1 MRRVVLAA
9 RFMLAHGWATDRRR
23 LLVAIV
29 LMTVGYLSAPLVGVG
44 LGMFTDAAVDADTA
58 RAVGL
63 AGALAVLLVAELMM
77 SHFAHLSYFE
87 LADLQQLALVEEVA
101 GLTHGSA
108 SLAELEDPERV
119 RLLTSVTEGLQRVRM
134 ALEGT
139 LQLGGMTL
147 QVLVTTV
154 ILGVVEPWLLLLP
167 LAALPPVWLA
177 DRAQRLLDRARDD
190 AADDVRLSRHL
201 VTAGTTGSSAKEI
214 RLFGA
219 RGLVADRQRTAW
231 DRTTASLWTAHRR
244 SALLRAGGQV
254 WFALA
259 YGAAVLVVL
268 RGAAS
273 GTAAI
278 GQVVLVVTLAIQ
290 VSTQVA
296 GALALFGSLQG
307 AGRTVEQ
314 LTELRATTG
323 TAGPRPGTPGSAEVG
338 TTDEAG
344 AAVRR
349 GEAARTSEAAPVSG
363 AAETDEAAVERAIP
377 ARLAHGLR
385 LEGVTFAYPG
395 ADRPVLDGVTL
406 DLPAGATVA
415 LVGENG
421 AGKTTLVKLLCG
433 LYRPTSGR
441 VLADGVDLAAVAPDA
456 WQSRVATLFQDFA
469 RLELTLREDVGV
481 GRVAALHDDSA
492 LWTAID
498 EARAR
503 PIVERSPDGL
513 DQILGTAYADG
524 TQLSGGQWQTL
535 ALARTL
541 LREDPLL
548 LALDEP
554 ASALDATAEHALFE
568 RFTETARRAGT
579 TSGGVTLF
587 VSHRFS
593 TVRDADLIVVLDGG
607 RVAELGAHED
617 LVAAGGPYAEMYALQ
632 AHAYR

>member
-1 MRRVVLAA
+1 MRRVALAA

-87 LADLQQLALVEEVA
+87 LADLQQLALVDEVA

-231 DRTTASLWTAHRR
+231 DRTTASLWSAHRR

-314 LTELRATTG
+314 LAELRATTG
-323 TAGPRPGTPGSAEVG
+323 PAGTQPGTAGSAEVG
-338 TTDEAG
+338 TADRSG
-344 AAVRR
+344 ATARR
-349 GEAARTSEAAPVSG
+349 GEAARTSEAARASKA
-363 AAETDEAAVERAIP
+363 AAERAVP

-385 LEGVTFAYPG
+385 LEDVTFAYPG

-456 WQSRVATLFQDFA
+456 WQSRVTTLFQDFA

-481 GRVAALHDDSA
+481 GRVAALHDDRA

-503 PIVERSPDGL
+503 PIVERSSDGL

-607 RVAELGAHED
+607 RVAELGAHDD

>member
-1 MRRVVLAA
+1 MRRVALAA

-58 RAVGL
+58 RAVRL

-87 LADLQQLALVEEVA
+87 LADLQQLALVNEVA

-231 DRTTASLWTAHRR
+231 DRTTSSLWSAHRR

-268 RGAAS
+268 RGAVS

-323 TAGPRPGTPGSAEVG
+323 TAGSAEVG

-344 AAVRR
+344 ATVRR
-349 GEAARTSEAAPVSG
+349 GEAARTSEAAPMSD
-363 AAETDEAAVERAIP
+363 AAQNEAAVERAIP

-385 LEGVTFAYPG
+385 LEDVTFAYPG

-469 RLELTLREDVGV
+469 RLELALREDVGV
-481 GRVAALHDDSA
+481 GRVAALHDDRA

-607 RVAELGAHED
+607 RVAELGAHDD

>member
-1 MRRVVLAA
+1 MRRVALAA

-87 LADLQQLALVEEVA
+87 LADLQQLALVDEVA

-231 DRTTASLWTAHRR
+231 DRTTASLWSAHRR
-244 SALLRAGGQV
+244 SALLRAAGQV

-273 GTAAI
+273 GTTAI

-314 LTELRATTG
+314 LAELRATTG
-323 TAGPRPGTPGSAEVG
+323 TAGTPS
-338 TTDEAG
+338 G
-344 AAVRR
+344 AVVRA
-349 GEAARTSEAAPVSG
+349 GEAAE
-363 AAETDEAAVERAIP
+363 ERGIP
-377 ARLAHGLR
+377 TRLAHGLR
-385 LEGVTFAYPG
+385 LEDVTFAYPG

-469 RLELTLREDVGV
+469 RLELALREDVGV
-481 GRVAALHDDSA
+481 GRVAALHDDRA

-607 RVAELGAHED
+607 RVAELGAHDD

>member
-1 MRRVVLAA
+1 MKRVALAA
-9 RFMLAHGWATDRRR
+9 RFMLALAWRTDRRR
-23 LLVAIV
+23 LLVAVV
-29 LMTVGYLSAPLVGVG
+29 LLTIGFLAGPLVGVG
-44 LGMFTDAAVDADTA
+44 LGLFTDALVDQDVA

-63 AGALAVLLVAELMM
+63 ACAVAALVIAELMLG
-77 SHFAHLSYFE
+77 HFAHLSYFE
-87 LADLQQLALVEEVA
+87 VADLQQLHLLDEVA
-101 GLTHGSA
+101 QLTHGSA
-108 SLAELEDPERV
+108 DLAELDDPDRV
-119 RLLTSVTEGLQRVRM
+119 RLLTAVTEGLQRVRL

-139 LQLGGMTL
+139 LQLGGMVL

-154 ILGVVEPWLLLLP
+154 ILGLVEPWLLLLP

-177 DRAQRLLDRARDD
+177 DRAQRVLDAARDVT
-190 AADDVRLSRHL
+190 ADDVRLSRHL

-219 RGLVADRQRTAW
+219 RHLVGDRQRAAW
-231 DRTTASLWTAHRR
+231 DRTTAVLWSAHRR
-244 SALLRAGGQV
+244 SALLRAAGQV

-259 YGAAVLVVL
+259 YGAAVLLVL
-268 RGAAS
+268 RSAAS

-296 GALALFGSLQG
+296 GALSLFGNLQD
-307 AGRTVEQ
+307 AGRTVEK
-314 LTELRATTG
+314 LLELRATATL
-323 TAGPRPGTPGSAEVG
+323 PGRATIPGGAPAEV
-338 TTDEAG
+338 AP
-344 AAVRR
+344 AV
-349 GEAARTSEAAPVSG
+349 GQL
-363 AAETDEAAVERAIP
+363 P
-377 ARLAHGLR
+377 ARL
-385 LEGVTFAYPG
+385 EQGVRVQDLTFTYPG

-421 AGKTTLVKLLCG
+421 AGKSTLVKLLCG

-441 VLADGVDLAAVAPDA
+441 ILADGVDLADVAPAA

-469 RLELTLREDVGV
+469 RLELSLREDVGI
-481 GRVAALHDDSA
+481 GRVDALHDDEVLWAA
-492 LWTAID
+492 LD

-503 PIVERSPDGL
+503 PVVERSPDGL
-513 DQILGTAYADG
+513 NQILGTGYADG
-524 TQLSGGQWQTL
+524 AQLSGGQWQTL
-535 ALARTL
+535 GLARTL
-541 LREDPLL
+541 LRADPLL

-568 RFTETARRAGT
+568 RFTETARRTGT

-607 RVAELGAHED
+607 AVAELGTHEE
-617 LVAAGGPYAEMYALQ
+617 LAAAGGSYAEMYALQ
-632 AHAYR
+632 ARADR

>member
-1 MRRVVLAA
+1 MRRVALAA

-87 LADLQQLALVEEVA
+87 LADLQQLALVDEVA

-177 DRAQRLLDRARDD
+177 DRAQRLLDRARDE

-231 DRTTASLWTAHRR
+231 DRTTASLWSSHRR

-314 LTELRATTG
+314 LAELRATTG
-323 TAGPRPGTPGSAEVG
+323 TAGTRPGTAGSTEVG
-338 TTDEAG
+338 TADEAR
-344 AAVRR
+344 APARR
-349 GEAARTSEAAPVSG
+349 GEAAGVS
-363 AAETDEAAVERAIP
+363 EAAVERAIP

-385 LEGVTFAYPG
+385 LEDVTFAYPG

-481 GRVAALHDDSA
+481 GRVAALHDDRA

-541 LREDPLL
+541 LRKDPLL

-607 RVAELGAHED
+607 RVAELGAHDD

>member
-1 MRRVVLAA
+1 MKRVALAA
-9 RFMLAHGWATDRRR
+9 RFMLAHAWRTDRRR
-23 LLVAIV
+23 LLVACV
-29 LMTVGYLSAPLVGVG
+29 LLTVGFLAGPLVGVG
-44 LGMFTDAAVDADTA
+44 LGLFTDAMVDADVA

-63 AGALAVLLVAELMM
+63 ACAVVALVVAELMLG
-77 SHFAHLSYFE
+77 HFAHLSYFE
-87 LADLQQLALVEEVA
+87 VADLQQLYLLDEVA
-101 GLTHGSA
+101 ELTHGSTD
-108 SLAELEDPERV
+108 LAELEDPERV
-119 RLLTSVTEGLQRVRM
+119 RLLTSVTEGLQRVRL

-139 LQLGGMTL
+139 LQLGGMVL

-154 ILGVVEPWLLLLP
+154 ILGLVEPWLLLLP
-167 LAALPPVWLA
+167 LAALPPVWFA
-177 DRAQRLLDRARDD
+177 DRAQRVLDAARDA

-201 VTAGTTGSSAKEI
+201 VTAGTSGSSAKEI

-219 RGLVADRQRTAW
+219 RNLVADRQRAAW
-231 DRTTASLWTAHRR
+231 DRTTTVLWSAHRR
-244 SALLRAGGQV
+244 SALLRAAGQV

-259 YGAAVLVVL
+259 YGAAVLLVL
-268 RGAAS
+268 RSAAS

-296 GALALFGSLQG
+296 GALSLFGNLQD
-307 AGRTVEQ
+307 AGRTVEKLLQ
-314 LTELRATTG
+314 LRATATPPG
-323 TAGPRPGTPGSAEVG
+323 AVGTPGGV
-338 TTDEAG
+338 
-344 AAVRR
+344 
-349 GEAARTSEAAPVSG
+349 
-363 AAETDEAAVERAIP
+363 AAEGEPAVGRLP

-385 LEGVTFAYPG
+385 VEDLTFTYPG

-421 AGKTTLVKLLCG
+421 AGKSTLVKLLCG

-441 VLADGVDLAAVAPDA
+441 VLADGVDLAEVAPTA

-469 RLELTLREDVGV
+469 RLELSLREDVGI
-481 GRVAALHDDSA
+481 GRVDALGDDDVLWAALDA
-492 LWTAID
+492 
-498 EARAR
+498 ARAR
-503 PIVERSPDGL
+503 PIAERSPDGL
-513 DQILGTAYADG
+513 DQVLGTSYADG

-535 ALARTL
+535 GLARTL
-541 LREDPLL
+541 LRDDPLL

-568 RFTETARRAGT
+568 RFTETARRTGT

-607 RVAELGAHED
+607 RVAEIGTHDELA
-617 LVAAGGPYAEMYALQ
+617 AAGGSYAEMYALQ
-632 AHAYR
+632 AAAYR

>member
-231 DRTTASLWTAHRR
+231 DRTTASLWSAHRR

-268 RGAAS
+268 RSAAS

-344 AAVRR
+344 AAV
-349 GEAARTSEAAPVSG
+349 
-363 AAETDEAAVERAIP
+363 ERAIP

-441 VLADGVDLAAVAPDA
+441 VLAEGVDLAAVAPDA

-481 GRVAALHDDSA
+481 GRVAALHDDRA

-607 RVAELGAHED
+607 RVAELGAHDD

>member
-1 MRRVVLAA
+1 
-9 RFMLAHGWATDRRR
+9 MLAHGWATDRRR

-87 LADLQQLALVEEVA
+87 LADLQQLALVDEVA

-177 DRAQRLLDRARDD
+177 DRAQRLLDRARDE

-231 DRTTASLWTAHRR
+231 DRTTASLWSSHRR

-314 LTELRATTG
+314 LAELRATTG
-323 TAGPRPGTPGSAEVG
+323 TAGTRPGAAGSTEVG
-338 TTDEAG
+338 TADETRAP
-344 AAVRR
+344 ARR
-349 GEAARTSEAAPVSG
+349 GEAAG
-363 AAETDEAAVERAIP
+363 ASEAAVERAIP

-385 LEGVTFAYPG
+385 LEDVTFAYPG

-481 GRVAALHDDSA
+481 GRVAALHDDRA

-607 RVAELGAHED
+607 RVAELGAHDD

>member
-1 MRRVVLAA
+1 MRRVALAA
-9 RFMLAHGWATDRRR
+9 RFMLSLAWQTDRRR
-23 LLVAIV
+23 LLVAVV
-29 LMTVGYLSAPLVGVG
+29 LLTIGFLAGPLVGVG
-44 LGMFTDAAVDADTA
+44 LGLFTDALVDTDVA

-63 AGALAVLLVAELMM
+63 ACAVAVLVIAELMLG
-77 SHFAHLSYFE
+77 HFAHLSYFE
-87 LADLQQLALVEEVA
+87 VADLQQLRLLDEVA
-101 GLTHGSA
+101 ELTHGSTD
-108 SLAELEDPERV
+108 LAALEDPDRV
-119 RLLTSVTEGLQRVRM
+119 RLLTSVTEGLQRVRL

-139 LQLGGMTL
+139 LQLGGMVL

-154 ILGVVEPWLLLLP
+154 ILGLVEPWLLLLP

-177 DRAQRLLDRARDD
+177 DRAQRVLDAARDVT
-190 AADDVRLSRHL
+190 ADDVRLSRHL
-201 VTAGTTGSSAKEI
+201 VSAGTTGSSAKEI

-219 RGLVADRQRTAW
+219 RHLVGDRQRAAW
-231 DRTTASLWTAHRR
+231 DRTTAVLWSAHRR
-244 SALLRAGGQV
+244 SALLRAAGQV

-259 YGAAVLVVL
+259 YGAAVLLVL
-268 RGAAS
+268 RSAAS

-296 GALALFGSLQG
+296 GALSLFGSLQD
-307 AGRTVEQ
+307 AGRTVEK
-314 LTELRATTG
+314 LLELR
-323 TAGPRPGTPGSAEVG
+323 GTPTAPGRVVPAPGAAPAEV
-338 TTDEAG
+338 
-344 AAVRR
+344 
-349 GEAARTSEAAPVSG
+349 AP
-363 AAETDEAAVERAIP
+363 AVERLP
-377 ARLAHGLR
+377 ARL
-385 LEGVTFAYPG
+385 EQGVRVQDLTFTYPG

-421 AGKTTLVKLLCG
+421 AGKSTLVKLLCG

-441 VLADGVDLAAVAPDA
+441 ILADGVDLAAVAPGA

-469 RLELTLREDVGV
+469 RLELSLREDVGI
-481 GRVAALHDDSA
+481 GRVDALHDDDVLWVA
-492 LWTAID
+492 LD

-513 DQILGTAYADG
+513 DQVLGTGYADG
-524 TQLSGGQWQTL
+524 AQLSGGQWQTL
-535 ALARTL
+535 GLARTL
-541 LREDPLL
+541 LRTDPLL

-568 RFTETARRAGT
+568 RFTETARRTGT

-607 RVAELGAHED
+607 RVAELGTHDELA
-617 LVAAGGPYAEMYALQ
+617 AAGGAYAEMYALQ
-632 AHAYR
+632 ARAYR

>member
-1 MRRVVLAA
+1 MRRVALAA

-87 LADLQQLALVEEVA
+87 LADLQQLALVDEVA

-177 DRAQRLLDRARDD
+177 DRAQRLLDRARDE

-231 DRTTASLWTAHRR
+231 DRTTASLWSAHRR

-314 LTELRATTG
+314 LAELRATTG
-323 TAGPRPGTPGSAEVG
+323 TAGTRPGTAGSTEVG
-338 TTDEAG
+338 TADETRAP
-344 AAVRR
+344 ARR
-349 GEAARTSEAAPVSG
+349 GEAAG
-363 AAETDEAAVERAIP
+363 ASEAAVERAIP

-385 LEGVTFAYPG
+385 LEDVTFAYPG

-433 LYRPTSGR
+433 LYRPMSGR

-469 RLELTLREDVGV
+469 RLELTLREDVGA
-481 GRVAALHDDSA
+481 GRVAALHDDRA

-607 RVAELGAHED
+607 RVAELGAHDD

>member
-1 MRRVVLAA
+1 MKRVALAA
-9 RFMLAHGWATDRRR
+9 RFMLAHAWRTDRRR
-23 LLVAIV
+23 LLVACV
-29 LMTVGYLSAPLVGVG
+29 LLTIGFLAGPLVGVG
-44 LGMFTDAAVDADTA
+44 LGLFTDALVDTEVA

-63 AGALAVLLVAELMM
+63 ACAVAALVVAELMLG
-77 SHFAHLSYFE
+77 HFAHLSYFE
-87 LADLQQLALVEEVA
+87 VADLQQLHLLDEVA
-101 GLTHGSA
+101 QLTHGS
-108 SLAELEDPERV
+108 SDLAELDDPDRV
-119 RLLTSVTEGLQRVRM
+119 RLLTSVTEGLQRVRL

-139 LQLGGMTL
+139 LQLGGMVL

-154 ILGVVEPWLLLLP
+154 ILGLVEPWLLLLP

-177 DRAQRLLDRARDD
+177 DRAQRVLDRARDA

-201 VTAGTTGSSAKEI
+201 VTAGTTGTSAKEI

-219 RGLVADRQRTAW
+219 RHLVADRQRAAW
-231 DRTTASLWTAHRR
+231 DRTTAVLWSAHRR
-244 SALLRAGGQV
+244 SALLRAAGQV

-259 YGAAVLVVL
+259 YGAAVLLVL
-268 RGAAS
+268 RSAAS

-296 GALALFGSLQG
+296 GALSLFGNLQD
-307 AGRTVEQ
+307 AGRTVEK
-314 LTELRATTG
+314 LLELRAT
-323 TAGPRPGTPGSAEVG
+323 ATPP
-338 TTDEAG
+338 G
-344 AAVRR
+344 AAGVA
-349 GEAARTSEAAPVSG
+349 GGAPAEG
-363 AAETDEAAVERAIP
+363 ATAVGQLP
-377 ARLAHGLR
+377 DHLTGGLR
-385 LEGVTFAYPG
+385 VENLTFGYPG
-395 ADRPVLDGVTL
+395 ADRPVLDGVSL

-421 AGKTTLVKLLCG
+421 AGKSTLVKLLCG

-441 VLADGVDLAAVAPDA
+441 ILADGVDLAEVAPSA

-469 RLELTLREDVGV
+469 RLELSLREDVGI
-481 GRVAALHDDSA
+481 GRVDALHDDDVLWAA
-492 LWTAID
+492 LD

-513 DQILGTAYADG
+513 DQVLGTSYADG
-524 TQLSGGQWQTL
+524 AQLSGGQWQTL
-535 ALARTL
+535 GLARTL
-541 LREDPLL
+541 LRADPLL

-568 RFTETARRAGT
+568 RFTETAHRTGS

-607 RVAELGAHED
+607 RVAELGTHDELA
-617 LVAAGGPYAEMYALQ
+617 AAGGSYAEMYALQ
-632 AHAYR
+632 ARAYR

>member
-1 MRRVVLAA
+1 VRRVALAA

-87 LADLQQLALVEEVA
+87 LADLQQLALVDEVA

-108 SLAELEDPERV
+108 SLAELEDPGRV

-177 DRAQRLLDRARDD
+177 DRAQRLLDRARDE

-231 DRTTASLWTAHRR
+231 DRTTASLWSAHRR

-314 LTELRATTG
+314 LAELRATTG
-323 TAGPRPGTPGSAEVG
+323 TAGTRPGTAWSTEVG
-338 TTDEAG
+338 TADEAR
-344 AAVRR
+344 APARR
-349 GEAARTSEAAPVSG
+349 GEAAGVS
-363 AAETDEAAVERAIP
+363 EAAVERAIP
-377 ARLAHGLR
+377 VRLAHGLR
-385 LEGVTFAYPG
+385 LEDVTFAYPG

-481 GRVAALHDDSA
+481 GRVAALHDDRA

-607 RVAELGAHED
+607 RVAELGAHDD